1 VERFLQSFV
10 LQIFDRN
17 PKPKGEKKTKQ
28 NKEVQEKEY
37 VCCFLLTLF
46 FFFGW
51 RFFSARKNG
60 YYSVS
65 LVSQNFLIK
74 IAIPNRLMIICLLS
88 ILVEEKISETGD
100 RSGLCS
106 SNSSIHRSQLVSRN
120 SVVGCHKDQRSTHVC
135 MYVCMYSIV
144 CVTDEEVQQ
153 QTSGSVLSDM
163 KLEAGWRRW

>member
-1 VERFLQSFV
+1 M
-10 LQIFDRN
+10 
-17 PKPKGEKKTKQ
+17 
-28 NKEVQEKEY
+28 
-37 VCCFLLTLF
+37 LLLVDAFF